1 MNCLNI
7 SATLA
12 AVQLLPASEQVKV
25 AALLESKARRNQ
37 RARFARCL
45 EAAKAKAEQ
54 EERERDERLVRHWEE
69 REALESME
77 DLPW

>member
-45 EAAKAKAEQ
+45 NAAKAQAEQ
-54 EERERDERLVRHWEE
+54 DERERDAWLVREYEE
-69 REALESME
+69 RQANTDLG